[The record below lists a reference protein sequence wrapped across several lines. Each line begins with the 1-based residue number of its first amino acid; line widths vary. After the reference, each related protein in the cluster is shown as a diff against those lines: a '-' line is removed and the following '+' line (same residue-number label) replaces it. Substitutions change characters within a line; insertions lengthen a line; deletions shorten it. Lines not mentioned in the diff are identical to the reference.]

1 MKYILAL
8 LLSIFCLTSHA
19 DPVWLKCMA
28 EGSNK
33 LVPSDLYH
41 FTRWV
46 RVDYKKGRLTLS
58 APMPKH
64 HSAATIGVF
73 GSGVSFSEDAIK
85 GEGRGHIG
93 HIGHKL
99 YLDRNSLDLMHT
111 ETNFADPR
119 DFGSTTKY
127 NCEFF
132 TDDKRTFKKWFKQ
145 HEKGQEKYLE
155 EVGKKGTEAK
165 EKFILNKRGKKEGNK
180 I

>member
-19 DPVWLKCMA
+19 DQVWLKCMA

-33 LVPSDLYH
+33 LVPSDLYTA
-41 FTRWV
+41 TRWV
-46 RVDYKKGRLTLS
+46 TFNNKKERLTLS
-58 APMPKH
+58 PRIANHELHVM
-64 HSAATIGVF
+64 VD
-73 GSGVSFSEDAIK
+73 VRVVFSEDTIK
-85 GEGRGHIG
+85 GEGMGHRGDF
-93 HIGHKL
+93 HKL

-111 ETNFADPR
+111 ENNLHNPR

-145 HEKGQEKYLE
+145 YKKGQLKYGVEIREKRD
-155 EVGKKGTEAK
+155 EAK
-165 EKFILNKRGKKEGNK
+165 RKLKLKKQDNK